1 MAIRPI
7 SWPALKDW
15 RKVLVRTWKEAG
27 DDNVGLLAA
36 GVAFYAFLAFVPLLA
51 ATVLV
56 YGLMAE
62 PETVAAH
69 IRQLFGVLP
78 EDAAALI
85 GDQLRSMTDS
95 PDSAKGWSLAVAIA
109 LAIYGASKGSGA
121 IVTALN
127 IAYEV
132 KESRSFVRAT
142 LLSLLMTVGALL
154 VLVIAAAGISVMGWV
169 GSLFPGFPGWVHSL
183 LQLLLWAVAAAA
195 VGLGLALVYRYAPNR
210 PGAPWAWV
218 TPGSA
223 AATLLWLAGSLG
235 FGLYV
240 SNFGNYNATYGSLGG
255 VVVFLTWLYLSAYI
269 VLMGGEMNSELER
282 QQAKEAGLT
291 AKPAAVEAVEA
302 EGAEPSC
309 LASQRRRR
317 SGPSRRSASSSPAG
331 LRADARQ
338 LPFRRH
344 ARPTGKIVLSGM
356 VNRHRLWGGD
366 SARGIDRQAYR
377 NPHYPSQLGGSCLG
391 LEVRPW

>member
-1 MAIRPI
+1 MAIQPI
-7 SWPALKDW
+7 RWPALKDW
-15 RKVLVRTWKEAG
+15 RAVLVRTWKEAG

-56 YGLMAE
+56 YGLVAE
-62 PETVAAH
+62 PETVAGH

-85 GDQLRSMTDS
+85 GDQLKSMTDS
-95 PDSAKGWSLAVAIA
+95 PDAAKGWSLVVAIA

-132 KESRSFVRAT
+132 KEGRGFFKST
-142 LLSLLMTVGALL
+142 LLSLLMTVGAL
-154 VLVIAAAGISVMGWV
+154 VILVIAAAGISVMGWV
-169 GSLFPGFPGWVHSL
+169 EAFFPGFPGWAHNL
-183 LQLLLWAVAAAA
+183 FQILFWAVAVIA
-195 VGLGLALVYRYAPNR
+195 VGVGLAAVYRYAPNR
-210 PGAPWAWV
+210 PDAPWVWV
-218 TPGSA
+218 SPGSA
-223 AATLLWLAGSLG
+223 TATLLWLAGSLG

-282 QQAKEAGLT
+282 QQAKEAGLP
-291 AKPAAVEAVEA
+291 AEPAAGAAAQEAAAPASTPADRPAPDRVSW
-302 EGAEPSC
+302 P
-309 LASQRRRR
+309 LAVL
-317 SGPSRRSASSSPAG
+317 GFLLSRRAQS
-331 LRADARQ
+331 
-338 LPFRRH
+338 
-344 ARPTGKIVLSGM
+344 KV
-356 VNRHRLWGGD
+356 
-366 SARGIDRQAYR
+366 
-377 NPHYPSQLGGSCLG
+377 
-391 LEVRPW
+391 

>member
-1 MAIRPI
+1 MAIQPVR
-7 SWPALKDW
+7 WPALKDW
-15 RKVLVRTWKEAG
+15 RQVLVRTWKEAG

-56 YGLMAE
+56 YGLAAE
-62 PETVAAH
+62 PETVAEH

-85 GDQLRSMTDS
+85 GDQLRSMTES
-95 PDSAKGWSLAVAIA
+95 PDSAKGWSLVVAIA

-132 KESRSFVRAT
+132 KESRGFIKST
-142 LLSLLMTVGALL
+142 LLSLLMTVGAL
-154 VLVIAAAGISVMGWV
+154 VILVIAAAGISVMGWV
-169 GSLFPGFPGWVHSL
+169 EAFFPGFPGWTHNL
-183 LQLLLWAVAAAA
+183 FQILFWAVAVVA
-195 VGLGLALVYRYAPNR
+195 VGAGLAAVYRYAPNR
-210 PGAPWAWV
+210 PDAPWAWI

-223 AATLLWLAGSLG
+223 TATLLWLAGSLG
-235 FGLYV
+235 FGFYV

-282 QQAKEAGLT
+282 QQAIEAGLP
-291 AKPAAVEAVEA
+291 ARPAAAAAATTGQSSGVATDGKPERISWPMAAV
-302 EGAEPSC
+302 
-309 LASQRRRR
+309 
-317 SGPSRRSASSSPAG
+317 G
-331 LRADARQ
+331 L
-338 LPFRRH
+338 
-344 ARPTGKIVLSGM
+344 VLS
-356 VNRHRLWGGD
+356 RTGGKA
-366 SARGIDRQAYR
+366 AR
-377 NPHYPSQLGGSCLG
+377 
-391 LEVRPW
+391 